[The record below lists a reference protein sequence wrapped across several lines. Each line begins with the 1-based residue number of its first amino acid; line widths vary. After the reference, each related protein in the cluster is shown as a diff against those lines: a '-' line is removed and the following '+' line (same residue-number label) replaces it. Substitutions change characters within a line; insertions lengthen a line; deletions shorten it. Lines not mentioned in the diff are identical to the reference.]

1 MNLWEFTSAIQ
12 KLFDSNVF
20 LTPDT
25 NFRDNDDFD
34 SLIGMS
40 MLVLIKDNFG
50 YAMSVNEFLGCNTP
64 ADLYMAI
71 KKQHG

>member
-1 MNLWEFTSAIQ
+1 MNLREFTSVIQ
-12 KLFDSNVF
+12 ELFDSSV
-20 LTPDT
+20 LLAPDT

-40 MLVLIKDNFG
+40 ILVLIKDNFG
-50 YAMSVNEFLGCNTP
+50 YAMGVNEFLSCNTP